1 MQSPVGSWP
10 TKGDLKQR
18 VLCLIPQNFRTPSL
32 PHRNPWQNPHQTIY
46 TDPNQNK
53 QTNKHLNEIWENKKT
68 IRISRPP
75 ENLIKICDISYVR
88 FQSLNE
94 KTPISRSMKKGYA
107 ASKNHFCCCLVT
119 KWSTSWLFC
128 RHYYEKN
135 YILTALN
142 DLSLRLICF
151 QQVSLICD
159 LTTKLWRKRISS
171 QKQKNKKKSKCAKVP
186 KVISNLHV
194 SIFCDISLRLTN
206 CSIFLQKCLP
216 TYIFLHFVCPNAN
229 QFEGPNT
236 YKKESKLCVQI

>member
-1 MQSPVGSWP
+1 MRK
-10 TKGDLKQR
+10 TK
-18 VLCLIPQNFRTPSL
+18 T
-32 PHRNPWQNPHQTIY
+32 
-46 TDPNQNK
+46 
-53 QTNKHLNEIWENKKT
+53 KT

-75 ENLIKICDISYVR
+75 ENLIKSCDISYVR
-88 FQSLNE
+88 FQSKNE
-94 KTPISRSMKKGYA
+94 PNFKIHEKGYA

-119 KWSTSWLFC
+119 KWSTPCLFC

-159 LTTKLWRKRISS
+159 LTTKMVKKEF
-171 QKQKNKKKSKCAKVP
+171 QVKNKKYEKIKCAKVP

-216 TYIFLHFVCPNAN
+216 TCKILHFVCPNAN

-236 YKKESKLCVQI
+236 YKKWSKLCVQISLPLPQISKLNCPSVLKKHLRILYLSRMKKK